1 MPSFGWTQTPRP
13 STMPDTAAAFGSAR
27 TGNQEHRTQIM
38 SNSQPDRYDSTRRAW
53 ENIWD
58 DASIAVELEAVAL
71 PRSQATIDA
80 YLPFL
85 PKDVPILEAGSGLS
99 AVVITLRRLG
109 YRIQGIDYA
118 VNALIE
124 SKAYDRHLPL
134 AAADVHA
141 LPYADNSLGA
151 YLSFGVL
158 EHFEHGMTPALQEA
172 YRVLMPGGV
181 LVLTIP
187 YPNVV
192 HRLVALRRRL
202 QAVGPLTDDSFYEST
217 YTRRKLVD
225 AAREAGFTILKV
237 QPTSHAYTLWGLGGI
252 FRSRGYYRT
261 SPLADRLGGL
271 LAYALPWAFNFSS
284 LLIGRKPSL

>member
-1 MPSFGWTQTPRP
+1 M
-13 STMPDTAAAFGSAR
+13 SAD
-27 TGNQEHRTQIM
+27 H
-38 SNSQPDRYDSTRRAW
+38 DDLYHSTRRAW
-53 ENIWD
+53 EHIWE
-58 DASIAVELEAVAL
+58 DASIQVELEAVASA
-71 PRSQATIDA
+71 RSQATIEA

-85 PKDVPILEAGSGLS
+85 PQNTPILEAGSGLS

-109 YRIQGIDYA
+109 YRIQGVDYA

-124 SKAYDRHLPL
+124 SKAFDAALPL

-141 LPYADNSLGA
+141 LPYADESLGA

-172 YRVLMPGGV
+172 YRVLVPGGV

-202 QAVGPLTDDSFYEST
+202 QAAGPLADDRFYEST
-217 YTRRKLVD
+217 YTRRKLS
-225 AAREAGFTILKV
+225 EATQAVGFTILKT

-252 FRSRGYYRT
+252 FRSRGYYQT
-261 SPLADRLGGL
+261 SPLAERLGGL
-271 LAYALPWAFNFSS
+271 LAYTLPWAFNFST
-284 LLIGRKPSL
+284 LLIGRKPLR